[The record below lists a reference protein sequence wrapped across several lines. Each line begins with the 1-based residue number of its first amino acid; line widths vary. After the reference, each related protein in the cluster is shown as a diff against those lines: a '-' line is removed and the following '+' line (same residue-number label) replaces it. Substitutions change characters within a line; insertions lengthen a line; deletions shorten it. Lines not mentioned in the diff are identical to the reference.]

1 MESDDFL
8 LDGYNYALSEDL
20 IAQIPAQPVESAKL
34 LVWSQST
41 KSIEDHHFYDLPK
54 LLSNKDVLV
63 CNNTKVFKARIP
75 LNQTKIIRKSWE
87 IRYVDWEIFVYQLLH
102 DGRLECLVSD
112 DKNFKPWAEIFLDEE
127 KWISLKSD
135 EYAEDWIIFSVKWI
149 WIFDFLEIY
158 GQMPLPPYIHYEK
171 EKEKRYQTTF
181 AQDLGSAAAPTASLH
196 FSPKLLSDLRSK
208 WVEINFTTLHVG
220 LGTFKPVYEQDI
232 RNHKIHKEPIVIENA
247 LFQKIYERK
256 KENKN
261 LIAIWTTMVRLLETL
276 PYLRKSLPK
285 SDKQRIVSDEN
296 AFHFWESI
304 TSDIQTADYEKYV
317 HNVTFQSNRI
327 VCDTQLFIFPW
338 RKFRIIDEMITN
350 FHLPKSSLLMLI
362 SALMWKKNALN
373 SYEHAKEN
381 WYHFYS
387 FGDWMWI
394 HK

>member
-1 MESDDFL
+1 MEEDFL
-8 LDGYNYALSEDL
+8 LDSYDYDL
-20 IAQIPAQPVESAKL
+20 PEEMIAQVPAQPAEFAKL
-34 LVWSQST
+34 LIFSQSDS
-41 KSIEDHHFYDLPK
+41 SIQDYHFYDLPN
-54 LLSNKDVLV
+54 LLTSNDVLV

-75 LNQTKIIRKSWE
+75 LVQTKVIRKSWK
-87 IRYVDWEIFVYQLLH
+87 IRHVDGEIFVYQLNH

-112 DKNFKPWAEIFLDEE
+112 DKNFKPWAEVFLDGE
-127 KWISLKSD
+127 KWISLTSD

-196 FSPKLLSDLRSK
+196 FSQKLLSDLRSK

-232 RNHKIHKEPIVIENA
+232 RNHKIHKEPIIIENS
-247 LFQKIYERK
+247 LFQQIYERK
-256 KENKN
+256 NGKKN
-261 LIAIWTTMVRLLETL
+261 LIAVWTTMVRLLETL
-276 PYLRKSLPK
+276 PYLRASLSSSEKESILPN
-285 SDKQRIVSDEN
+285 VE
-296 AFHFWESI
+296 AFHFRESI
-304 TSDIQTADYEKYV
+304 TSDIQPVDYEKYV
-317 HNVTFQSNRI
+317 HDVSVQSKHI
-327 VCDTQLFIFPW
+327 VCETQLFIYPS

-362 SALMWKKNALN
+362 SALMWRKNALQ
-373 SYEHAKEN
+373 SYEHAKHN

-387 FGDWMWI
+387 FWDWMWI
-394 HK
+394 RK